1 MTPPKLRAT
10 AAYNQIGMQ
19 TRVVQPSQFDL
30 ALMMFDVTL
39 ESLTRAKG
47 AIQARDVNDKVR
59 LLGKAIRIIEE
70 GLRTSLDM
78 QNGGELA
85 ENLNAL
91 YDYCVIRLT
100 AANAT
105 NNVELIDEVIGL
117 LKPVADAWKSIDP
130 RNPGTDA
137 PESQQTESKVGGV
150 VSGTKAGQQLSSFA
164 ALGGMGLS
172 MGRVPGGNMTF
183 AGA

>member
-1 MTPPKLRAT
+1 MTMTPPKLRAT

-78 QNGGELA
+78 QNGGDLA

-105 NNVELIDEVIGL
+105 NNLELIDEVVAL
-117 LKPVADAWKSIDP
+117 LTTVSDAWKAIDP
-130 RNPGTDA
+130 RQNSDGRSDQNASKA
-137 PESQQTESKVGGV
+137 PAPRSASPSSGFSSKAFSGFGFGGV
-150 VSGTKAGQQLSSFA
+150 AFTGAGQL
-164 ALGGMGLS
+164 
-172 MGRVPGGNMTF
+172 V
-183 AGA
+183 